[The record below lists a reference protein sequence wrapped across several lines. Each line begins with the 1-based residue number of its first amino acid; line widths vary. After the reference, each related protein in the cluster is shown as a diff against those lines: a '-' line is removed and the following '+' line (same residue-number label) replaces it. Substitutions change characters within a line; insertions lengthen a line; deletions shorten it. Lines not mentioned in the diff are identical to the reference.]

1 MPLYKVKTLTR
12 EGKVEQGEFNVPDR
26 GALQKVLEKEGRII
40 VTVRESENKTQDVKA
55 RGKVKVS
62 ELTDLLTYL
71 SITVSTGIPVTTG
84 IEDFITQ
91 TRSPMFKAIL
101 KSILEKVTRGE
112 RLSEAFGKYE
122 KYFGTIFVNVIKAGE
137 ETGALDVV
145 MDKLK
150 TQLDWQIKIK
160 STFKQAMIYPAFL
173 ITAICGL
180 VVLLLTF
187 LLPRIMGIYKESSLE
202 LPAPTKIIVA
212 ASEFLRGNWILLLA
226 VVVILP
232 VAFIT
237 VRKFDKGRVALDKI
251 FLGMPVFGPIL
262 AEISLARFTVIF
274 KTMLFSG
281 VEIVKSL
288 EISGS
293 SAGNGYIQG
302 ITTEAIESVKGGT
315 SLSVALDKFK
325 SLGFI
330 LPRMISIGEKSGKIV
345 DALECAYRYYDQS
358 IPKRVTRMIS
368 VVEPSVIMIAG
379 VLVGFILV
387 GALMPIYSMYSAL

>member
-12 EGKVEQGEFNVPDR
+12 DGTVERGEISVPDR
-26 GALQKVLEKEGRII
+26 TALQKVLEKEGKII
-40 VTVRESENKTQDVKA
+40 VTVKETDTKTKDVKA

-84 IEDFITQ
+84 IEDFISQ

-101 KSILEKVTRGE
+101 KSILDRVTRGE
-112 RLSEAFGKYE
+112 RLSEAFGKYQN
-122 KYFGTIFVNVIKAGE
+122 YFGTVFVNVIKAGE

-202 LPAPTKIIVA
+202 LPLPT
-212 ASEFLRGNWILLLA
+212 
-226 VVVILP
+226 
-232 VAFIT
+232 
-237 VRKFDKGRVALDKI
+237 
-251 FLGMPVFGPIL
+251 
-262 AEISLARFTVIF
+262 
-274 KTMLFSG
+274 
-281 VEIVKSL
+281 
-288 EISGS
+288 
-293 SAGNGYIQG
+293 
-302 ITTEAIESVKGGT
+302 
-315 SLSVALDKFK
+315 
-325 SLGFI
+325 
-330 LPRMISIGEKSGKIV
+330 
-345 DALECAYRYYDQS
+345 
-358 IPKRVTRMIS
+358 
-368 VVEPSVIMIAG
+368 
-379 VLVGFILV
+379 
-387 GALMPIYSMYSAL
+387 